1 MPIITIYQGA
11 SGEGQ
16 ELAESVAGALGYR
29 CVGRELLVEASRRYG
44 IPEAKLNEI
53 VEKGPHWWERLLQDL
68 RPYRIALQAALCELA
83 HDGKLV
89 YHGHLGH
96 ELLPGIAHVLKVLLT
111 APIEFRIEQIRTRQN
126 LTDSAA
132 RHYIEEV
139 DKARSRRLMAMFGTD
154 WRDPNRYDLVLNMGK
169 MRREGAGRVII
180 EAARLEEYQPTTASD
195 QAFKDFALASR
206 VQASLFAAPNIRLSG
221 VEVRAEG
228 GHLYLRGRV
237 DQGLEEEV
245 VKLVKNVPG
254 VIKVTSDLYSAP
266 PEGFLEP

>member
-29 CVGRELLVEASRRYG
+29 CVGREVLLEASRQYG

-53 VEKGPHWWERLLQDL
+53 VEKGPHWWE
-68 RPYRIALQAALCELA
+68 
-83 HDGKLV
+83 
-89 YHGHLGH
+89 
-96 ELLPGIAHVLKVLLT
+96 LLPGIEHVLKVLLT
-111 APIEFRIEQIRTRQN
+111 APIEHRIEQIRTRQN

-132 RHYIEEV
+132 RHYLEEI

-254 VIKVTSDLYSAP
+254 VIKVASDLYSAP